1 MCGAKGHIGENGVA
15 RLSRLRFVVVPGS
28 EMDADG
34 WRDVSSLFS
43 SSYGIYSES
52 SPVRGGERI
61 KLGPGYYE
69 RSYATDDYR
78 IALCRDGDR
87 LVAQAIYKELDTARG
102 RVAFVVQLVVD
113 ESYRRRGIAS
123 TLLHAVW
130 GFSDYYAWGIVTSN
144 AFTVEALESATFR
157 HASAAEIASRS
168 AWLREEVLA
177 GIPFLADVLW
187 TVTENSSVADTR
199 FFTDRSSPSPYAE
212 QVASRL
218 GHLPEGCEWIAVV
231 FREQKLDDFAAYRT
245 MIDAS
250 SQLVSDAYARMPQA
264 EQKWAAE
271 TESEVGKIL
280 EWLPELGKDACIC
293 DFGAGTGR
301 HVAEFRKR
309 GYSNVTG
316 IDFAANV
323 EVSDGVASGDCRTWG
338 GDAQFDLI
346 LCLYDVIGSFAD
358 DGDNEAIVRN
368 IARNL
373 KAGGRAV
380 VSASNF
386 EYLDMSLVGKV
397 DFDDVESSVEKVF
410 AMKPSDIMQSNGE
423 FFDPNYLLVDEKRRL
438 VCHKEQ
444 FAKGDGLPGEYLIR
458 DRRYTADELARL
470 FERNGMKVVAR
481 HYLRAGFRTEYDAQS
496 GKEILVVATKSG
508 DEGGAA

>member
-1 MCGAKGHIGENGVA
+1 MCGAKGHIGENGAA

-34 WRDVSSLFS
+34 WRDMSSLFS

-130 GFSDYYAWGIVTSN
+130 GFSDFYAWGIVTSN

-157 HASAAEIASRS
+157 HSDAAQIACRS
-168 AWLREEVLA
+168 EWLRSEVLA
-177 GIPFLADVLW
+177 GIPFLANAEW
-187 TVTENSSVADTR
+187 TVSQNASIADTR
-199 FFTDRSSPSPYAE
+199 FFTDRSNPSPYAE
-212 QVASRL
+212 TVSARL
-218 GHLPEGCEWIAVV
+218 GRLPEGSEWIAVV
-231 FREQKLDDFAAYRT
+231 FRGQKLDDFAAYRT

-264 EQKWAAE
+264 EQKWASE

-280 EWLPELGKDACIC
+280 EWLGRGQAAMSRSSENA
-293 DFGAGTGR
+293 ATG
-301 HVAEFRKR
+301 
-309 GYSNVTG
+309 
-316 IDFAANV
+316 
-323 EVSDGVASGDCRTWG
+323 
-338 GDAQFDLI
+338 
-346 LCLYDVIGSFAD
+346 
-358 DGDNEAIVRN
+358 
-368 IARNL
+368 
-373 KAGGRAV
+373 
-380 VSASNF
+380 
-386 EYLDMSLVGKV
+386 M
-397 DFDDVESSVEKVF
+397 
-410 AMKPSDIMQSNGE
+410 
-423 FFDPNYLLVDEKRRL
+423 
-438 VCHKEQ
+438 
-444 FAKGDGLPGEYLIR
+444 
-458 DRRYTADELARL
+458 
-470 FERNGMKVVAR
+470 
-481 HYLRAGFRTEYDAQS
+481 
-496 GKEILVVATKSG
+496 
-508 DEGGAA
+508 